1 MRCTVALLAMCV
13 FVAVNAE
20 GVSFPV
26 HRVLQY
32 ERDGTALGC
41 HAVPVNLKAVS
52 WSSAVRDGRGTNAR
66 SIVVF
71 LYNVSAP
78 TWDFSVH
85 RLVFTLFVFTLFIS
99 ILDLVSLLLTPLAPS
114 LCPRTQRVL
123 RADRTAGAGRGS
135 ALDPG
140 GCGGHRVPGF
150 A

>member
-78 TWDFSVH
+78 TSDFSVH
-85 RLVFTLFVFTLFIS
+85 RLVFTLFIS
-99 ILDLVSLLLTPLAPS
+99 FLDLVSLLLLPLAPS
-114 LCPRTQRVL
+114 LYPRTQRVL
-123 RADRTAGAGRGS
+123 RADGTAGAGRGS